1 MELEMWRDILGY
13 EGLYQISSMRRV
25 KNVKS
30 NKILTCGTTSGFRY
44 KQAALCR
51 DGKRKVFSVH
61 RLVAEAFIPNPN
73 NFPCVNHIDFNRENN
88 NYTNL
93 EWCTVEYNNSHRSN
107 CVSCKTIE
115 KYTK

>member
-13 EGLYQISSMRRV
+13 EGLYQISSMRRA

-51 DGKRKVFSVH
+51 DGKRVVKP
-61 RLVAEAFIPNPN
+61 LKNIQNKTL
-73 NFPCVNHIDFNRENN
+73 NFV
-88 NYTNL
+88 
-93 EWCTVEYNNSHRSN
+93 
-107 CVSCKTIE
+107 
-115 KYTK
+115 